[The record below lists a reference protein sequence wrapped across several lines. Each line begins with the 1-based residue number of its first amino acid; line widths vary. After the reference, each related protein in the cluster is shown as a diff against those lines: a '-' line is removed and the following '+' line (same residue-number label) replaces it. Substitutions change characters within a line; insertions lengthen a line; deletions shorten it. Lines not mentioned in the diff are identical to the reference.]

1 MSIHTIDT
9 LYTSR
14 PGVAA
19 SYLITEGEE
28 AAFVETNTTRALPRL
43 LAALSERGLPPE
55 SVRYVIITH
64 VHLDHAGGA
73 GALLDACPRATLLAH
88 PRAVR
93 HLVDPSRLEASARSV
108 YGDEVFDALYGALS
122 PVPPRRVR
130 AVTDG
135 EVLRWGGRGLRFL
148 HTLGHARHH
157 LVVCDDREGGVFTG
171 DAFGIAYPYLQRGGR
186 WIFPST
192 SPTDFDGSAAIE
204 AIRAIVATG
213 AERAW
218 LTHFGELGDLP
229 GAADELIAELERY
242 TALARDAEAS
252 GLDGEALDAF
262 CAERVHAWFEA
273 ALSQRGLAG
282 DDLAR
287 SLTDVDRDLN
297 AQGIAAAARRRRA
310 RPQRAP

>member
-1 MSIHTIDT
+1 MSVHTIDT
-9 LYTSR
+9 LYTGR

-28 AAFVETNTTRALPRL
+28 AAFVETNTARALPRL
-43 LAALSERGLPPE
+43 LGALSARGLSPE
-55 SVRYVIITH
+55 SVRYVIVTH
-64 VHLDHAGGA
+64 AHLDHAGGA
-73 GALLDACPRATLLAH
+73 GALLHACPRATLLAH
-88 PRAVR
+88 PRAIR

-108 YGDEVFDALYGALS
+108 YGDQVFDALYGALS
-122 PVPPRRVR
+122 PIPPGRVR
-130 AVTDG
+130 AVADG
-135 EVLRWGGRGLRFL
+135 EVLRWGGRSLRFL

-171 DAFGIAYPYLQRGGR
+171 DAFGIAYPHLQRGGR

-192 SPTDFDGSAAIE
+192 SPTDFDGPAAIE

-218 LTHFGELGDLP
+218 LTHFGEISDLP
-229 GAADELIAELERY
+229 GAAAELIAELERY
-242 TALARDAEAS
+242 TALARDAS
-252 GLDGEALDAF
+252 SLSGEALDTF

-273 ALSQRGLAG
+273 ALSARGLAG
-282 DDLAR
+282 DELAR

-297 AQGIAAAARRRRA
+297 AQGIATAVRRRRS
-310 RPQRAP
+310 RPQLAP